1 MSTRHIQISV
11 GALQDFFAGD
21 DILIVDE
28 KSVDSNEQAAMADIL
43 KTHGWF
49 LASSDYDDP
58 ETAKPYIEEL
68 RHFGC
73 EILMPW
79 DIQGSLSRAGT
90 WGQNQGAGGEDDFWV
105 LKCMSHEAQEKFLR
119 EELARKINE
128 IKRLEESL
136 ESLAIKNQV
145 ANMGIM
151 EWAKDA
157 FKNMDASD
165 VAVIAGL
172 AVAHLNNGD
181 KA

>member
-1 MSTRHIQISV
+1 MSSRHIQVSV

-21 DILIVDE
+21 DVLIIDE
-28 KSVDSNEQAAMADIL
+28 KSIDSNEQAAMADLL
-43 KTHGWF
+43 KANGWF
-49 LASSDYDDP
+49 LSSSDYDDP
-58 ETAKPYIEEL
+58 DTAKPYIEEL

-90 WGQNQGAGGEDDFWV
+90 WGQNQGAGGESDFWV

-119 EELARKINE
+119 EELARKQNE
-128 IKRLEESL
+128 IKSL
-136 ESLAIKNQV
+136 ERKLGQSSIQDQV
-145 ANMGIM
+145 ADMGIVD
-151 EWAKDA
+151 WAQKV
-157 FKNMDASD
+157 FKHLDVSD

-172 AVAHLNNGD
+172 AVAHLNNGE